1 MDTNNINEEN
11 TSIKPTKVDT
21 VLTAKASEKLE
32 AEVEEDLKKKDPPN
46 ISLGELLIDKDTF
59 EDIKKWKVE

>member
-32 AEVEEDLKKKDPPN
+32 AEVEEDLEKEDPD
-46 ISLGELLIDKDTF
+46 DKIAKATLNP
-59 EDIKKWKVE
+59 K